1 MEVARSVLS
10 GREKSRDLAYS
21 GCVGRV
27 RSFGSRMVDDAE

>member
-21 GCVGRV
+21 GCVERV